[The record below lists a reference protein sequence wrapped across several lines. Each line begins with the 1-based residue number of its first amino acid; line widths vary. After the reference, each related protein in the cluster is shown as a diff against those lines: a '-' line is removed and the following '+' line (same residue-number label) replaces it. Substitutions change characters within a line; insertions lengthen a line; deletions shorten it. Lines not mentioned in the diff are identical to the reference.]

1 MSAYTVTVLSFL
13 PYTVTVVVCLSISV
27 VTCSLSPSMAVVVT
41 VFILPVKDEAEAAS
55 LIQVLWRE
63 AVVRSEREG
72 ESEKVGERDSNQI
85 LDCKKSQ
92 AVYTLV
98 CLR

>member
-1 MSAYTVTVLSFL
+1 MSAYTVAVLSFL
-13 PYTVTVVVCLSISV
+13 PYTVTVVVCLSTSV

-63 AVVRSEREG
+63 AVVRRERER
-72 ESEKVGERDSNQI
+72 EKVGERDSNQI
-85 LDCKKSQ
+85 LDCKESQ

>member
-13 PYTVTVVVCLSISV
+13 PYTVTVVVCLSTSV

-63 AVVRSEREG
+63 AVVRRER
-72 ESEKVGERDSNQI
+72 EKVGERDSNQI